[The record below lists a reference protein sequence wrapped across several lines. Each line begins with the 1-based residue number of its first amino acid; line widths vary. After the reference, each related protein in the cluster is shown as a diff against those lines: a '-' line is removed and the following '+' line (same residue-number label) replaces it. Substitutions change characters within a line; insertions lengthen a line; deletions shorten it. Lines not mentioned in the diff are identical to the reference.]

1 MQNRAKKQVAAVLMV
16 LVFMLSLALGNF
28 SFTQTASAENK
39 IDASERLD
47 LSQMPETD
55 IELGKTDQG
64 WRIFAS
70 TEDDPAVYAS
80 IPKTRAS
87 GNTGWGG
94 RDHITEQYGSYTFY
108 TRWLSSTDDHG
119 ETHIAYCMDPGGV
132 NPTGETYT
140 QAVYDNDGCYNII
153 ARGYG
158 YKGTTQRDYTDT
170 EAALRIWCY
179 SSFGADWAAG
189 YAWANADVFNDPGV
203 QNLLWWAQQPRVS
216 DDAFKM
222 NNSNQTAK
230 VDRSI
235 KMQAMDWYQ
244 PNCNASYN
252 FTLPEG
258 IYAQVE
264 GEASYR
270 QPGAKVELSQA
281 KRFRLLADIGYRGT
295 VNIHID
301 SDQWRTVPI
310 MFNPDDTSFH
320 PEWGGS
326 GYLQRIMSIAKGYTT
341 GTDISAAFDSKP
353 TLSRLSKTDSETIE
367 GLNNAHLQIY
377 DAKTNEM
384 IAEADTD
391 SEGHFEVALYPG
403 EYYIKETKAPADH
416 VISNDPIYF
425 TVTGWEEGDAMN
437 VNVPNAPKKIPFSF
451 KKIDEKG
458 QKMDGVTFELYA
470 CKYDKAHSDQTGIG
484 ENEGEG
490 HIHSDAVAISS
501 IYKTCWTTIID
512 TATSDSEGIVDF
524 GNLRSGE
531 YQLVETKTKDGYA
544 LPIGQWRITVN
555 AEAKTID
562 ISAKGE
568 VLPPAFET
576 LPDGSYQLKN
586 YPNLEM
592 PYAGKNNACLTLNF
606 YFAAGGLMILCGIC
620 LLAYKKSIKK

>member
-1 MQNRAKKQVAAVLMV
+1 MQNRAKKQVAVVLMA
-16 LVFMLSLALGNF
+16 LIFMLSLALGNF
-28 SFTQTASAENK
+28 PFTQTASAENNN
-39 IDASERLD
+39 DASKMLD

-70 TEDDPAVYAS
+70 TEDDLAVYAS
-80 IPKTRAS
+80 TPKTRAS

-119 ETHIAYCMDPGGV
+119 ETQIAYCMDPGGV

-179 SSFGADWAAG
+179 SSFGQNWEAG

-235 KMQAMDWYQ
+235 KMQATDWYQ
-244 PNCNASYN
+244 PNCNASYH
-252 FTLPEG
+252 FTLPDG

-270 QPGAKVELSQA
+270 QPGTKVELSQA

-295 VNIHID
+295 VNIHVD

-403 EYYIKETKAPADH
+403 EYYVKETKAPADH

-458 QKMDGVTFELYA
+458 QKMEGVTFELYA
-470 CKYDKAHSDQTGIG
+470 CKYDKAHSDQNGIQPDDAQ
-484 ENEGEG
+484 N
-490 HIHSDAVAISS
+490 HQHSELVGRVDS
-501 IYKTCWTTIID
+501 CWTTRIQTIESNAD
-512 TATSDSEGIVDF
+512 GIVNF
-524 GNLRSGE
+524 GELRSGE
-531 YQLVETKTKDGYA
+531 YQLVEVKTKPGYQ
-544 LPIGQWRITVN
+544 LPKGQWRIAIDAELNTV
-555 AEAKTID
+555 D
-562 ISAKGE
+562 ISARGSA
-568 VLPPAFET
+568 LPPAFEKT
-576 LPDGSYQLKN
+576 DSGLQLVN
-586 YPNLEM
+586 YPNPEM
-592 PYAGKNNACLTLNF
+592 PYAGTGNKNQ
-606 YFAAGGLMILCGIC
+606 ILFGMLGA
-620 LLAYKKSIKK
+620 LLFGMAFVVAYKKFETMER